1 MNAEEPHRPGP
12 GWWMASDGQLYPP
25 EDHPDVLAGAVR
37 STAPPSTPDTG
48 PSLASPPSGP
58 SAAGPPPRT
67 STEGRRT
74 IGAVLGGVFGACAV
88 IAVLGGAFVAYRV
101 FFALPSVSDDKT
113 TLESALPTDADVPP
127 GLIPGDELDDGKDD
141 STGDC
146 STTGVEPRAQVDVSY
161 FEGQGDLGKDGFVM
175 SAASFDDV
183 ETAESEIAEV
193 DQDLLDRCFGSS
205 GTMSAKE
212 TTGGVENASSSTVFI
227 VEGVGGQLYAAVA
240 QTGRFT
246 VLAMATE
253 ADRALE
259 LAGDAIDKF

>member
-1 MNAEEPHRPGP
+1 
-12 GWWMASDGQLYPP
+12 
-25 EDHPDVLAGAVR
+25 
-37 STAPPSTPDTG
+37 
-48 PSLASPPSGP
+48 
-58 SAAGPPPRT
+58 
-67 STEGRRT
+67 
-74 IGAVLGGVFGACAV
+74 VFGACAV

-146 STTGVEPRAQVDVSY
+146 STTGDDARAETEVSY
-161 FEGQGDLGKDGFVM
+161 YEGQGVLGKDGFAM
-175 SAASFDDV
+175 YAGSFDDD
-183 ETAESEIAEV
+183 EAAQAEV
-193 DQDLLDRCFGSS
+193 AEADQNFLDRCFGSS

-227 VEGVGGQLYAAVA
+227 VEDVGGRIYFVLA
-240 QTGRFT
+240 QTGRF
-246 VLAMATE
+246 VIGAMATE

-259 LAGDAIDKF
+259 LAGDAIDQL